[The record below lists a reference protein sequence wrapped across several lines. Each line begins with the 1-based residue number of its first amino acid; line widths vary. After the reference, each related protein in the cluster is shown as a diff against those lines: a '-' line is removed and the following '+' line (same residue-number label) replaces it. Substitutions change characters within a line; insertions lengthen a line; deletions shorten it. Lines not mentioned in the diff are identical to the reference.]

1 MTGRRSSRIG
11 KLRERVTLER
21 MVRTPDGF
29 GGTGVSWSLVATCR
43 AEVISF
49 KGREHTRA
57 GRTETRTPFRVVTRY
72 REDVTSA
79 MRIRWRDR
87 LLDIQSVIDP
97 DGERRWLALDC
108 IEMTGSEAGI

>member
-1 MTGRRSSRIG
+1 MTAGKSNRVG
-11 KLRERVTLER
+11 KLRERVTIER
-21 MVRTPDGF
+21 MDRAPDGF
-29 GGTGVSWSLVATCR
+29 GGAGVSWSDVATAH

-49 KGREHTRA
+49 KGREHGHD
-57 GRTETRTPFRVVTRY
+57 GRTETRAPCRVVMRY

-108 IEMTGSEAGI
+108 IETTGSEAGI